1 MMAAVTYTYCARPN
15 PARRAHQRAECEA
28 LAHELGLTVTRI
40 YEDENGDRSALD
52 KLRTDAG
59 AGAITELFISGVD
72 RLGRTVG
79 TAPRHME
86 ALLEA
91 GVIVYATASGSRP
104 FADSGMLSMLR
115 TLADFEDEH
124 TESRP
129 GNLNAWAKLL
139 ELATARFRTRWPS
152 RSETP

>member
-1 MMAAVTYTYCARPN
+1 MNAVTYTYSARPN
-15 PARRAHQRAECEA
+15 CTRHAHQRAECEA

-52 KLRTDAG
+52 KLLADASAG
-59 AGAITELFISGVD
+59 ATTELFISSVD
-72 RLGRTVG
+72 RLGRTVD
-79 TAPRHME
+79 TAPRHMD
-86 ALLEA
+86 AFLESGA
-91 GVIVYATASGSRP
+91 IIHIAASGPRP
-104 FADSGMLSMLR
+104 FADPGMRSMLR
-115 TLADFEDEH
+115 TLADFEYEQ

-139 ELATARFRTRWPS
+139 GLATARSRTRSPS